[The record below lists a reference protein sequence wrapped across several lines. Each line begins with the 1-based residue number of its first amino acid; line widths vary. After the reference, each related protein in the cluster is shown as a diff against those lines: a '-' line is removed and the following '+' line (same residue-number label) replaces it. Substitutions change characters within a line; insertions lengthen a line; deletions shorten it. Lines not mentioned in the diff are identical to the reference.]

1 MELYQ
6 RKWDKLMKRSE
17 MIAKL
22 KQQSRNQETI
32 ERLFNENNEKQ
43 RAEVARIKRVMY
55 ENFAELLENW
65 LDYEEVQ
72 EN

>member
-1 MELYQ
+1 
-6 RKWDKLMKRSE
+6 MKRSE

-22 KQQSRNQETI
+22 RQQSRNQQTI
-32 ERLFNENNEKQ
+32 ERLFIENNEKQ

-65 LDYEEVQ
+65 LDTEELQ